1 MKKILFT
8 NAKLRNIEKL
18 QDIYVADGKF
28 QEIAHNLSVKVQA
41 DKIVDL
47 GGKLVIP
54 PYCDPH
60 IHLDYVFTALKP
72 VAANKTG
79 YLFEGISAGA
89 NIYKDVLTPILS
101 AVALPVSRNSMK
113 QVSTSA
119 LPKTL

>member
-1 MKKILFT
+1 MKKILFI

-47 GGKLVIP
+47 GGKLVIS

-79 YLFEGISAGA
+79 SLFEGIQRWSEHLQGRFDAYPKRRG
-89 NIYKDVLTPILS
+89 LTRVKELYE
-101 AVALPVSRNSMK
+101 
-113 QVSTSA
+113 TSA